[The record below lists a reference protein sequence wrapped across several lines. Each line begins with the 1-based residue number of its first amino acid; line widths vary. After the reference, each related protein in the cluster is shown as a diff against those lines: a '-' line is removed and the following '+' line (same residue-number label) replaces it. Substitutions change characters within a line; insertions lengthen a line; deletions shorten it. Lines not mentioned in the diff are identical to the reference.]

1 MKGIIIVDIPVDE
14 SCEIDEY
21 GMVADLNIYSE
32 TPTTRKDLDFK
43 LNHVDIKPL
52 PQKNKGCLNYADGWN
67 DCLREIL
74 GDTE

>member
-1 MKGIIIVDIPVDE
+1 MKAIIVVDIPVDE
-14 SCEIDEY
+14 SCEIDSY

-43 LNHVDIKPL
+43 LSHIAIEPL
-52 PQKNKGCLNYADGWN
+52 PQKNKGCLNYAKGWN

-74 GDTE
+74 KS